1 MMKSVKYVHP
11 LTETELS
18 ELQQIIRNHKKPR
31 VRVRAIMIRLSNE
44 GQSATQIAQ
53 ALGCVRQSVLYQIAR
68 YEQAGCAGLED
79 KPRSGAPAKAD
90 AAYIKA
96 LKEAVASDPRQL
108 GYRFSAWSVER
119 LQKHL
124 YQQTQVQLTMSYLHE
139 LMLKHDI
146 VYRKPKHSLAHKQ
159 DEQIVEEKKRLLEFL
174 KKTQ

>member
-1 MMKSVKYVHP
+1 MKAIKYVHP
-11 LTETELS
+11 LSDNELS
-18 ELQQIIRNHKKPR
+18 DLQQIIRHHKKPR

-44 GQSATQIAQ
+44 GQSASQVAQ
-53 ALGCVRQSVLYQIAR
+53 ALGCSRQTVLHQIAR
-68 YEQAGCAGLED
+68 YEQAGPAGLED

-90 AAYIKA
+90 AAYIQA

-124 YQQTQVQLTMSYLHE
+124 SKETQVQLTMGYLHE

-159 DEQIVEEKKRLLEFL
+159 DEQVVEEKKRLLEFL